1 MVRAGCRV
9 YKQMQNRYI
18 DEQKNL
24 HPRAE
29 ANEAQSRDE
38 EGKDRRS
45 GLRVRDTRDGGRRA
59 VTLGNHRTRTAFA
72 VSGKYPMLD
81 RTGTQGDTLPALQ
94 KRETRFWKDDTMP
107 KRNMNA
113 GGSEMRMGGP
123 RYERRRSERE
133 FNLGRGQ
140 RRSTAAPL
148 ENRLE
153 RPALDLGEES
163 TVTMM
168 GGAHGA
174 RVSRRDGPDR
184 TWIAH
189 NVEAA
194 MRGGRL
200 QERLDRDS
208 LCEPRSDRTRKY
220 FSDRFRV
227 RNEVDMGVRNPVRE
241 GLPRQRALY
250 FEDMA
255 TEREIRGERMYGG
268 YPDESPGKSFR
279 QHWPRHV
286 NFESSQ
292 GNVQTLDLQKRSYD
306 QGFRQPVGRRS
317 GPVQVRGARGRE
329 QYARPVGP
337 TGASH
342 GRGPGHQFKSGRL
355 GVRPKMNLFE
365 RSAGQFECEGT
376 SIIPRYHQS
385 FQRND
390 LHEHRV
396 VQGHRVKI
404 PIQKTLQKESNILN
418 PHVVDQKKFISK
430 HERTTELYRQSPNRN
445 QSRMMEIGK
454 QFRPVE
460 SGLKRVQND
469 GRGGRET
476 PKPDLLELKEGRN
489 MLSVEQRKTTPQRS
503 NVQIQVRKE
512 SVYVSQNVN
521 SILSPPQNSDSHI
534 LINVNNKGVK
544 LMTKDF
550 RPEEGKLKLPVQIE
564 SLFIKSP
571 VSDTKHEQYR
581 QGPRALSAESQT
593 NTVYKTNPGRDVVN
607 SQVVCAGPLG
617 PKSMF
622 PVPSPLIGNTAYGA
636 TSRPIM
642 EREMMARFRVEMR
655 DQTTQTEM
663 HALVNFM
670 SKYNAGKVCGLLKKE
685 RDIDE
690 HQLIFMT
697 QKRGKGRP
705 HKDKSNVSFKM
716 LPTKDKETMI
726 IDELDNII
734 SSFVVSSL
742 QDKAV
747 TSQIKDFSFWMKK
760 RLFEQAKTLVDHP
773 DLQCPLNALPE
784 TTLEKICQSLL
795 TRRFDSSLSY
805 SLNTPHA
812 TFLMDYL
819 IFHIC
824 RSKLIRETVSL
835 NFSALNRI
843 RNVRQL
849 TLPLV
854 LASFLLLVS
863 NFLTPSKIEMLHAY
877 MAYLFAE
884 LFPETLEQIGLN
896 LQSGRCE
903 LALPT
908 LEGSEDSLELAVH
921 CSYFSEKVGE
931 AYERFKMDMP
941 FGATKSQDFMETE
954 TALKFNSLLKHYV
967 GILELLN

>member
-1 MVRAGCRV
+1 
-9 YKQMQNRYI
+9 MQNRFLN
-18 DEQKNL
+18 EQKNL
-24 HPRAE
+24 HPRVE
-29 ANEAQSRDE
+29 PNEAQSRDE
-38 EGKDRRS
+38 EGVDRRS
-45 GLRVRDTRDGGRRA
+45 GLRVRDSGDGGPRA
-59 VTLGNHRTRTAFA
+59 TPIGNHRTRPAFA
-72 VSGKYPMLD
+72 VSGKYPLVD
-81 RTGTQGDTLPALQ
+81 RAGTRGDTLPPLQ
-94 KRETRFWKDDTMP
+94 DRETRFWKDDKMSR
-107 KRNMNA
+107 RNLNA
-113 GGSEMRMGGP
+113 GGSEMRMGTR
-123 RYERRRSERE
+123 RYERLRSERE

-153 RPALDLGEES
+153 RSALNLGEES

-168 GGAHGA
+168 GGTHDA
-174 RVSRRDGPDR
+174 RRSRRDGSDR
-184 TWIAH
+184 TWITR

-194 MRGGRL
+194 MRGDRL
-200 QERLDRDS
+200 QERLDRHS
-208 LCEPRSDRTRKY
+208 FGEPRSDHTRKY

-227 RNEVDMGVRNPVRE
+227 RNEVEMRVRHPVRE
-241 GLPRQRALY
+241 TIPRQRPLY

-255 TEREIRGERMYGG
+255 MEREIRGRGVYRG
-268 YPDESPGKSFR
+268 YPNESPGKSFR
-279 QHWPRHV
+279 QHWPRRV
-286 NFESSQ
+286 NFESNQ
-292 GNVQTLDLQKRSYD
+292 RNVQTLDLQKRSYD
-306 QGFRQPVGRRS
+306 QGFRQPVGRGS
-317 GPVQVRGARGRE
+317 GTVQVRGSRARE
-329 QYARPVGP
+329 QYARPVDP
-337 TGASH
+337 TGGVEQLP
-342 GRGPGHQFKSGRL
+342 GRDLGHQFKSDPLRD
-355 GVRPKMNLFE
+355 RQNMNLFE
-365 RSAGQFECEGT
+365 QSAGQFECEGA
-376 SIIPRYHQS
+376 SLNLMYQQGL
-385 FQRND
+385 QRND
-390 LHEHRV
+390 LNGHRV
-396 VQGHRVKI
+396 AQGHRVKI
-404 PIQKTLQKESNILN
+404 PTQKTLKTSSNILN
-418 PHVVDQKKFISK
+418 PHVVDQKKLKSNL
-430 HERTTELYRQSPNRN
+430 ERTTELYRQSPGKNRN
-445 QSRMMEIGK
+445 RMMEIGK

-460 SGLKRVQND
+460 SGLKRVQSD
-469 GRGGRET
+469 GRGGRESS
-476 PKPDLLELKEGRN
+476 KPDLAELKEGQN
-489 MLSVEQRKTTPQRS
+489 VLSVEQRNATPQRS

-512 SVYVSQNVN
+512 SMYVSQNVN
-521 SILSPPQNSDSHI
+521 SMLSPLQNSKSHI
-534 LINVNNKGVK
+534 QINVNNKGVK
-544 LMTKDF
+544 LMTQDF
-550 RPEEGKLKLPVQIE
+550 HREQETLKLPVQIE

-571 VSDTKHEQYR
+571 VSDTKHQQYR
-581 QGPRALSAESQT
+581 QAPRALSAESQT
-593 NTVYKTNPGRDVVN
+593 NTVYKTNPGRDLVN
-607 SQVVCAGPLG
+607 SQVVCAGPIG
-617 PKSMF
+617 PQSMF
-622 PVPSPLIGNTAYGA
+622 PVPSPLIGNSACLA

-642 EREMMARFRVEMR
+642 ERAMVSRYRVEMR

-760 RLFEQAKTLVDHP
+760 RLFEQAKTSVDHP

-784 TTLEKICQSLL
+784 TTLQKICQSLL
-795 TRRFDSSLSY
+795 IRRFDSSLSY

-824 RSKLIRETVSL
+824 RSKLITETVSL

-843 RNVRQL
+843 RNVRHL

-863 NFLTPSKIEMLHAY
+863 NFLTPVKIEMLHAY
-877 MAYLFAE
+877 MAYLFAA
-884 LFPETLEQIGLN
+884 LFPETLEQIGIN
-896 LQSGRCE
+896 LQNGRCE

-908 LEGSEDSLELAVH
+908 LEGSEDNLEKVVQS
-921 CSYFSEKVGE
+921 SYFSEKLSE
-931 AYERFKMDMP
+931 AYERFKLDMP
-941 FGATKSQDFMETE
+941 FGAKKSQDFMETE